1 VTTPSNL
8 TLNSVTPGPLSPLAF
23 PSAVG
28 VVTPIGVMIH
38 PPDHPDDLTR
48 SPRVTP
54 SPLTLKDMTS
64 PPPPSV
70 SLTWVLTGNT
80 LLNQSLSFPQHLGQ
94 VARVTP
100 SGFTL
105 RGCTLFSPHPSTF
118 CAAAT
123 RWPLHSAPSLS
134 RVTPSGLTVK
144 A

>member
-8 TLNSVTPGPLSPLAF
+8 TLNGVTLGPLSPLAS
-23 PSAVG
+23 PSGAG
-28 VVTPIGVMIH
+28 VVTPIGLMIH
-38 PPDHPDDLTR
+38 RPDHPDDLTR
-48 SPRVTP
+48 SARVTP

-64 PPPPSV
+64 PPTPSV
-70 SLTWVLTGNT
+70 SLTWVLRGNT

-105 RGCTLFSPHPSTF
+105 RGCSLLSPHPSTF
-118 CAAAT
+118 RAAAT

-134 RVTPSGLTVK
+134 RVTSIGLTVK